1 MTTLYSTMRFYPFFT
16 LIILVFALSGCA
28 TTRGTTIDSGVA
40 SWYGPNFHGKP
51 TANGELYNQYE
62 LTAAH
67 RTLPFN
73 TVVRVTNL
81 DNGKAVTVRIN
92 DRGPYSNN
100 RIIDLSYEAA
110 RQIDMIGPG
119 TANVRVQLVTSEVPI
134 SRRQGPELFAV
145 QLASYTSKSQADEF
159 ARTVRGAYVQSARVD
174 RMTYYRVYVGKF
186 RDREDAAR
194 LQRDLERQG
203 HNGFVKQIQN

>member
-1 MTTLYSTMRFYPFFT
+1 MKLHISILL
-16 LIILVFALSGCA
+16 LIMVFALSGCA

-51 TANGELYNQYE
+51 TANGEVFNQNE

-73 TVVRVTNL
+73 TLVRVTNL
-81 DNGKAVTVRIN
+81 DNGKVVTVRIN
-92 DRGPYSNN
+92 DRGPYAHN

-119 TANVRVQLVTSEVPI
+119 TANVRVQLISSDEPV
-134 SRRQGPELFAV
+134 SRRQGPELFTV
-145 QLASYTSKSQADEF
+145 QLASYAVKSQADEF
-159 ARTVRGAYVQSARVD
+159 AKTVRGAYVQSARVN
-174 RMTYYRVYVGKF
+174 RLTYYRVYVGKF

-194 LQRDLERQG
+194 LQQDLERSG
-203 HNGFVKQIQN
+203 HSGFVKQIQN

>member
-1 MTTLYSTMRFYPFFT
+1 MHSKFYTFSIL
-16 LIILVFALSGCA
+16 LIFVLMLTGCA

-40 SWYGPNFHGKP
+40 SWYGPNFHGKL
-51 TANGELYNQYE
+51 TANGEIYDQNE

-73 TVVRVTNL
+73 TVVMVTNL
-81 DNGKAVTVRIN
+81 DNGKSVTVRIN
-92 DRGPYSNN
+92 DRGPYANN
-100 RIIDLSYEAA
+100 RIIDLSHEAA
-110 RQIDMIGPG
+110 RRIDMIGPG
-119 TANVRVQLVTSEVPI
+119 TANVRVQLVSSEAPV

>member
-1 MTTLYSTMRFYPFFT
+1 MHSKFYTFSFL
-16 LIILVFALSGCA
+16 LIFVLMLTGCA

-40 SWYGPNFHGKP
+40 SWYGPNFHGKL
-51 TANGELYNQYE
+51 TANGEVYDQHE

-73 TVVRVTNL
+73 TVVKVTNL
-81 DNGKAVTVRIN
+81 DNGKSVTVRIN
-92 DRGPYSNN
+92 DRGPYAHN
-100 RIIDLSYEAA
+100 RIIDLSHEAA

-119 TANVRVQLVTSEVPI
+119 TANVRVQLVSSEAPV

-159 ARTVRGAYVQSARVD
+159 ARTVRGAYVQSALIDRV
-174 RMTYYRVYVGKF
+174 TYYRVYVGKF
-186 RDREDAAR
+186 RDRDDAAR
-194 LQRDLERQG
+194 LQSDLERQG
-203 HNGFVKQIQN
+203 HSGFVKQIQN